1 MILHPGVMA
10 LLLGSG
16 LTSALLCASA
26 LQGVRIIR
34 RWDLAS
40 GSAGQLELERR
51 TYLISTMMSYVLGF
65 QVLSLFL
72 FIHTVDNLSPMFIGA
87 MCAAGSL
94 KVNGFGYPTL
104 IAKIVNCLLAGQWL
118 IVNAIDNKAP
128 DYPLI
133 RDKYRMLLVMTP
145 LLLAEAVLQG
155 LYLLELKPD
164 LITSCCAIVF
174 GAEANTVVGGLLA
187 LPPRFSVTVFVAS
200 AVVTVTSG
208 VYVSVTSRG
217 ARFLALAT
225 AGHLVVAIGAL
236 ISFISLYFYELPTH
250 HCPFCILHREYAS
263 IGYVIYLALLVGAIT
278 GAGAG
283 VIDRYRSVP
292 TLRGVIPSRQR
303 RLALLSLLANLS
315 FLAIIG
321 WRMHRA
327 HLSLP
332 LF

>member
-26 LQGVRIIR
+26 LQGSRIIR
-34 RWDLAS
+34 HWDLAS

-72 FIHTVDNLSPMFIGA
+72 FIHTVDSLSPMFIGA

-104 IAKIVNCLLAGQWL
+104 IAKVVNCLLAGLWL
-118 IVNAIDNKAP
+118 IVNATDNKAP

-133 RDKYRMLLVMTP
+133 RDKYRLLLAMTP
-145 LLLAEAVLQG
+145 LLLAEAALQG
-155 LYLLELKPD
+155 LYLLGLKPD
-164 LITSCCAIVF
+164 IITSCCAIVF
-174 GAEANTVVGGLLA
+174 GTEANTVVGGLLA
-187 LPPRFSVTVFVAS
+187 LPLRFSVGVFFASAAVTVAS
-200 AVVTVTSG
+200 S
-208 VYVSVTSRG
+208 VYVAVTSRG
-217 ARFLALAT
+217 ARLLALAST
-225 AGHLVVAIGAL
+225 GHLVVAIASL

-263 IGYVIYLALLVGAIT
+263 IGYVLYLALLVGAIAGT
-278 GAGAG
+278 GAG
-283 VIDRYRSVP
+283 VIDRYRTLP
-292 TLRGVIPSRQR
+292 TLRAIIPRSQQ
-303 RLALLSLLANLS
+303 RLALISLLANLS
-315 FLAIIG
+315 FLAITG
-321 WRMHRA
+321 WRMHHA
-327 HLSLP
+327 HLNLP